1 MIDLVKRFWLAGV
14 AAVLLVAAVAY
25 RAIEPA
31 PEPADAPVAGAPPA
45 AGPGGGA
52 AVGGGSGEKGGP
64 APRDVVTLT
73 NEMGLELD
81 AARLFEL
88 GFAGGLVMD
97 ENTRST
103 VEALVNSMSD
113 PPTEQEMAKLERT
126 LREGLP
132 REDAEKALKLVRD
145 YRGYVHAVSQDMT
158 PKGIP
163 GSLAEAQR
171 FFDEMD
177 AVRRRYFDDKTAEA
191 LFGPHDRY
199 ARITMEASFIAQ
211 DATLPADVKKARL
224 DALRAQLPADQRSLI
239 PEPEAAEGAAASAPG
254 S

>member
-1 MIDLVKRFWLAGV
+1 MADFVKRFWPAGV
-14 AAVLLVAAVAY
+14 AAVLLMAAVAY

-31 PEPADAPVAGAPPA
+31 PQSAAPHAGAAPGAGTGA
-45 AGPGGGA
+45 AAPGNAGGPGTA
-52 AVGGGSGEKGGP
+52 GGP
-64 APRDVVTLT
+64 APRDVATLT

-81 AARLFEL
+81 ASRLFEL
-88 GFAGGLVMD
+88 GFAGGLVID
-97 ENTRST
+97 QNTRST
-103 VEALVNSMSD
+103 VEALVNGMSD
-113 PPTEQEMAKLERT
+113 PPTEQELAKLERT

-145 YRGYVHAVSQDMT
+145 YRGYVHDVRQDMA

-177 AVRRRYFDDKTAEA
+177 AVRRRHFDDKTAEA

-211 DATLPADVKKARL
+211 DATLAPDVKKARL

-239 PEPEAAEGAAASAPG
+239 PDPQATEGTAASAVG

>member
-1 MIDLVKRFWLAGV
+1 MIDLVKRFWLALLAAAVVV
-14 AAVLLVAAVAY
+14 AAIAY
-25 RAIEPA
+25 RALEPA
-31 PEPADAPVAGAPPA
+31 PEPVAAAGAVAPQ
-45 AGPGGGA
+45 AGQG
-52 AVGGGSGEKGGP
+52 VGTAGEATGSGLRGGP
-64 APRDVVTLT
+64 PSRDVATLT

-81 AARLFEL
+81 ASRLFEL

-113 PPTEQEMAKLERT
+113 PPTEQELAKLERT

-132 REDAEKALKLVRD
+132 REEAEKAFKLVRD
-145 YRGYVHAVSQDMT
+145 YRGYVHQVSQEMT

-163 GSLAEAQR
+163 GSLAEAQQ

-211 DATLPADVKKARL
+211 DATLAPEVKKARL
-224 DALRAQLPADQRSLI
+224 DALRAQLPPDQRSLI
-239 PEPEAAEGAAASAPG
+239 PEPGAAEGGASAPG